1 MKKLLGLSLLLASSA
16 FAGTCNVKNYKD
28 AIECI
33 TKDSYSRYTEGEIRH
48 SVGVTRL
55 EKGKLAF
62 EKITG
67 KKPTA
72 TYVGV
77 VEVHY
82 DEDQLLYYEIN
93 RGENVEPVLVVDFNI
108 VDLTYQAPELEEL
121 EDKQLEEILTLFI
134 PISGSLSGFHLY

>member
-33 TKDSYSRYTEGEIRH
+33 TKDSYSRYTEGEIRQ

-82 DEDQLLYYEIN
+82 DEDQLLYLLQFLI
-93 RGENVEPVLVVDFNI
+93 P
-108 VDLTYQAPELEEL
+108 YQLNCDEQIFLAC
-121 EDKQLEEILTLFI
+121 DQRNQYQLKF
-134 PISGSLSGFHLY
+134 